1 MTGVNES
8 TVRRWRQR
16 FLKDGRLK
24 GLSDKPRSG
33 RPVEIDAVSRCLVVA
48 MACGEP
54 SDFGEAF
61 RDVWT
66 VDSLF
71 ARFQAL
77 HPGKQMS
84 RTAVVRILNAEQIR
98 PHRVKMWLHSP
109 DPKFREKVTDICKL
123 YLAPP
128 PGSVVLCVDEKT
140 GMQALGR
147 KHPVKGPAPGR
158 DRRMDYEY
166 VRNGTRK
173 LLAAFD
179 PHTGD
184 VYAEAREGRTA
195 ADLVEFMD
203 EVAAIYP
210 DQQVHVVWDNL
221 NIHHDGRDERWTK
234 FNKRHGARFHFHYTP
249 IHASWVNQVEMFFGI
264 LQRRVLRH
272 GVFDTLDALVKAVIG
287 FIDHWNR
294 HESHPFDWTFKGYRS
309 RCTKRAA

>member
-1 MTGVNES
+1 MGDRRGPAGQRINLTRSERKKLRKVIRKQTAPHRDVLRAKLLLQLDNDPCVAEAARLTGANES
-8 TVRRWRQR
+8 TVRRWRKR
-16 FLKDGRLK
+16 FLKDGRLS
-24 GLSDKPRSG
+24 GMSDQSRSG

-66 VDSLF
+66 MDSLL
-71 ARFQAL
+71 ARFRAL

-123 YLAPP
+123 YVTPP
-128 PGSVVLCVDEKT
+128 PGAVVLCVDEKT

-147 KHPVKGPAPGR
+147 KHPGRGPAPGR
-158 DRRMDYEY
+158 ERRMDYEY

-195 ADLVEFMD
+195 DDLVEFMD

-221 NIHHDGRDERWTK
+221 NIHHDGPD
-234 FNKRHGARFHFHYTP
+234 
-249 IHASWVNQVEMFFGI
+249 
-264 LQRRVLRH
+264 QR
-272 GVFDTLDALVKAVIG
+272 
-287 FIDHWNR
+287 
-294 HESHPFDWTFKGYRS
+294 
-309 RCTKRAA
+309 